1 MKIKNLLIL
10 GLVLMGFTYCSS
22 DEVLDGPATGNE
34 KAENLKMEIAI
45 KMPTGATTRTNTGAV
60 EYKAGEANENKP
72 NRVIVALYKES
83 DQTFLASYD
92 SKDKTIAAGGA
103 FITTAEFTLDALNAG
118 DKYYVYA
125 FVNPY
130 SDTSTDS
137 YIKDLNSV
145 FISRSTLDEAI
156 AAVTKLGG
164 ETGGKQENF
173 FMSNSEKVLTEP
185 IQASHIQGAPLKVG
199 VNVQRAVARMDYKAL
214 TTGNTYVIA
223 NSGNISGKD
232 VSIAIESFKPMNASK
247 AFYNL
252 KHVNTSGE
260 VPNDATALTA
270 AIGVAEN
277 NGNYVVDTDWTTK
290 ISGKTS
296 DDWKGNF
303 HSYMGSTTTTK
314 ENYDAF
320 QAKYAPLTKFYITE
334 NTMPAGQNNKKGVA
348 TAVVFKG
355 YLTFDDSYVETA
367 GEDVYVWN
375 NKFYGSFDNLPA
387 GIQAISEK
395 TDTEKAVGYD
405 VDTYNKRVV
414 KDLAAAGVTGYSWDG
429 TGYPVYYVYY
439 NVHNTH
445 TETDEVYV
453 GPMEFG
459 VVRNNIYQLSIK
471 KLNKF
476 GHPNDPELN
485 PNDPGVDKDNEP
497 IVINPDPSPQD
508 PTHPIKSS
516 DLYMQVTA
524 TVLDWTVRTNEIEF

>member
-1 MKIKNLLIL
+1 MKIKNLIIL
-10 GLVLMGFTYCSS
+10 ALVLLGFTYCSS
-22 DEVLDGPATGNE
+22 DDVLDGPTAGNE
-34 KAENLKMEIAI
+34 TADNLKMEIAI
-45 KMPTGATTRTNTGAV
+45 QMPTGATTRTNTGDV
-60 EYKAGEANENKP
+60 TYKAGEANENMP

-103 FITTAEFTLDALNAG
+103 FITTAEFTLGALNAG

-130 SDTSTDS
+130 T
-137 YIKDLNSV
+137 DLNVGTTTETETGLNKIFSAGT
-145 FISRSTLDEAI
+145 TLDEAI
-156 AAVTKLGG
+156 AAVTKVGG
-164 ETGGKQENF
+164 KTGGKQENF

-223 NSGNISGKD
+223 NSGNISDKD
-232 VSIAIESFKPMNASK
+232 VSITIESFKPMNASK

-252 KHVNTSGE
+252 KHVNAGTDITA
-260 VPNDATALTA
+260 DATALTA
-270 AIGVAEN
+270 AVGVAEDN
-277 NGNYVVDTDWTTK
+277 MNYVVDTDWTTK
-290 ISGKTS
+290 ISGETS

-355 YLTFDDSYVETA
+355 YLNFDPSYVTTSD
-367 GEDVYVWN
+367 EDVYVWN
-375 NKFYGSFDNLPA
+375 NKFYGSFDKLPA
-387 GIQAISEK
+387 GIQAIAKTKDEK
-395 TDTEKAVGYD
+395 GVETDNPD
-405 VDTYNKRVV
+405 MV
-414 KDLAAAGVTGYSWDG
+414 KDLASAGVTGYSHDG
-429 TGYPVYYVYY
+429 TGYPIYYVYY

-445 TETDEVYV
+445 TETEDVYV

-459 VVRNNIYQLSIK
+459 VVRNNIYQLSIT

-476 GHPNDPELN
+476 GHPNDPELDPTN
-485 PNDPGVDKDNEP
+485 PGVDDKDVP

-508 PTHPIKSS
+508 PTHPIKSK